1 MRYSFAT
8 ALVLSTLSLSANA
21 TTSEHIIGTNIGYGD
36 VNYDAPTSKESGD
49 MFLGE
54 IYYRYMPTHNFGIE
68 AGYKGAFDGIGSILV
83 SPISEVTDTSFSGP
97 RLSGYASYPLGS
109 GFELYGKAGVTLYT
123 LEYTYKVNGQS
134 KNIEHSSVGGEA
146 AGGIGWS
153 YKHFGLNAEYVYSK
167 NSDFDSSGVMFGA
180 QLRF

>member
-1 MRYSFAT
+1 MRYSFIT
-8 ALVLSTLSLSANA
+8 ALVLSAFSLSANA
-21 TTSEHIIGTNIGYGD
+21 ETSEHIIGTNIGYGD

-68 AGYKGAFDGIGSILV
+68 AGYKGAFDGIG
-83 SPISEVTDTSFSGP
+83 
-97 RLSGYASYPLGS
+97 
-109 GFELYGKAGVTLYT
+109 
-123 LEYTYKVNGQS
+123 
-134 KNIEHSSVGGEA
+134 
-146 AGGIGWS
+146 WS
-153 YKHFGLNAEYVYSK
+153 YKHFGLNAEYMYSK

>member
-1 MRYSFAT
+1 MRYSFIT
-8 ALVLSTLSLSANA
+8 ALVLSAFSLSANA
-21 TTSEHIIGTNIGYGD
+21 ETSVHIIGTNIGYGD

-97 RLSGYASYPLGS
+97 
-109 GFELYGKAGVTLYT
+109 
-123 LEYTYKVNGQS
+123 
-134 KNIEHSSVGGEA
+134 
-146 AGGIGWS
+146 
-153 YKHFGLNAEYVYSK
+153 
-167 NSDFDSSGVMFGA
+167 
-180 QLRF
+180 

>member
-1 MRYSFAT
+1 MRYSFIA

-21 TTSEHIIGTNIGYGD
+21 STSKHIIGTNLGYGG
-36 VNYDAPTSKESGD
+36 VSYDAPASKESGD

-54 IYYRYMPTHNFGIE
+54 IYYRYMPTQNFGIE
-68 AGYKGAFDGIGSILV
+68 AGFKGAFDGIGSTLL

-97 RLSGYASYPLGS
+97 RLSGYASYPLGA
-109 GFELYGKAGVTLYT
+109 GFELYGKAGMTLYT

-134 KNIEHSSVGGEA
+134 RNIEHTSVGGEA
-146 AGGIGWS
+146 AAGLGWS

-167 NSDFDSSGVMFGA
+167 NSDFDSGGVMFGA